1 MTVYYVAAT
10 STEAKP
16 RMSKL
21 EVVAIGKRAIEARFP
36 GATKNRTFDAVV
48 ITDGYWAVFSSHP
61 GQPNPLKRGEPV
73 ADVKGQRR
81 KSGQRLSSSMSHK
94 PSNQALEI
102 VLVR

>member
-1 MTVYYVAAT
+1 MVSADTKLRLLCCCLITTYCVAAT

-36 GATKNRTFDAVV
+36 GATKNRTFDAFV
-48 ITDGYWAVFSSHP
+48 ITDGYWAVFSPHP

-73 ADVKGQRR
+73 ADVRDSDGKVGNVYRA
-81 KSGQRLSSSMSHK
+81 
-94 PSNQALEI
+94 P
-102 VLVR
+102 